1 MYKVTK
7 IFYVLAAL
15 FVTSCSDFQIE
26 PDVYTGEESMNDMDT
41 YACTVLSRRSVQ
53 VSGYNANN
61 NIAGGLIGAI
71 AGGAVGNAFGGGH
84 GRSAMTAVGAL
95 GGAAA
100 GSAIQESTKQSRKM
114 LAYEYTVKLDINGRL
129 KTVVQSRSVM
139 LKKGER
145 AYLVMDRKRSERSR
159 LIPME

>member
-7 IFYVLAAL
+7 VFYVLAAL

-53 VSGYNANN
+53 VSGYNSNN
-61 NIAGGLIGAI
+61 NVAGGLIGAI
-71 AGGAVGNAFGGGH
+71 AGGAAGNAFGKGH
-84 GRSAMTAVGAL
+84 GRSAMTAIGAL

-100 GSAIQESTKQSRKM
+100 GSAIQKSIRKI

-139 LKKGER
+139 LKRGER
-145 AYLVMDRKRSERSR
+145 AYLVIDRKKSERSR